1 MSESV
6 RHYRR
11 SRILDYIQ
19 VLATNKVVFVADW
32 LKKIGLATNKAVFV
46 ADYINI
52 KGCGVRESGV
62 NPELCP
68 QR

>member
-1 MSESV
+1 MADWLKK
-6 RHYRR
+6 
-11 SRILDYIQ
+11 IG
-19 VLATNKVVFVADW
+19 LATNKVVFVADW